1 MPSMN
6 IAIKK
11 EAYDFL
17 KELKGDDKSFSEVI
31 LSFKKQNNLDHLF
44 GALKDQ
50 DWTKKEKNI
59 LSLREEF
66 EKR

>member
-17 KELKGDDKSFSEVI
+17 KELKGADKSFSEVI
-31 LSFKKQNNLDHLF
+31 LSFKKQNIEHLF
-44 GALKDQ
+44 GALKDRN
-50 DWTKKEKNI
+50 WEEKEKNI

>member
-17 KELKGDDKSFSEVI
+17 KELKGTDKSFSEVI
-31 LSFKKQNNLDHLF
+31 LSFKKQNIEHLF
-44 GALKDQ
+44 ATLKDR
-50 DWTKKEKNI
+50 DWEEKEKNI